1 MIPNYRLTIYVLL
14 ILDIA
19 CLIGM
24 LMIQEQIRHNE
35 LVQYTQE
42 HCAGENRNSDLCTFL
57 IKAYL

>member
-1 MIPNYRLTIYVLL
+1 MIPNYRLTIYAL
-14 ILDIA
+14 IIFDIA
-19 CLIGM
+19 CFIGI
-24 LMIQEQIRHNE
+24 LTIKENIKHNN